1 MQYALQQQ
9 QLALSAAKARSG
21 GSGGAKKS
29 SNAAAKQTQ
38 TAQEQANLG
47 ARAYYIYNTRQ
58 KLEKNA
64 SNADVMQ
71 ELFDRGVPDDE
82 IKKIMKAAGGDY
94 DEGLSEAMEYANRR
108 R

>member
-9 QLALSAAKARSG
+9 KLATSRSGSG
-21 GSGGAKKS
+21 GSKKS
-29 SNAAAKQTQ
+29 SSSAAKQTQ
-38 TAQEQANLG
+38 TAQKQANLG
-47 ARAYYIYNTRQ
+47 GRAYYIYGTRQ

-94 DEGLSEAMEYANRR
+94 DEGLREAMEYANQRR
-108 R
+108 